1 MNKSLI
7 LCLLA
12 ISGLMIAT
20 PGCKKAAEALQTPA
34 DQVEIATHADD
45 DAMVA
50 DVIDDITTD
59 ANALIEADASLSGD
73 ASVVDEVICDA
84 SVALDT
90 ESDPMTATVT
100 FNGANCGK
108 HTRNGAVVLSMPKGT
123 KWKDAGA
130 AITIQYENFA
140 ITRKSDGKTI
150 VLNGTHIYTN
160 VSGGLVYHAA
170 SLDSIVHTLVS
181 ENLSIKFDDET
192 ARNWNM
198 SRKKEFTYDNGLV
211 ISVSGM
217 HNTEE
222 ESNVA
227 DWGTNRF
234 GKEFTTSITSPIVLK
249 QDCDFRVSAGT
260 IKHKTEVFTSTATF
274 GLDASGNATA
284 CPGSGKYYYRLEW
297 SRNSNGNSFDLILP
311 Y

>member
-1 MNKSLI
+1 
-7 LCLLA
+7 
-12 ISGLMIAT
+12 MIAT
-20 PGCKKAAEALQTPA
+20 SGCKKAAEALQTPA

-50 DVIDDITTD
+50 DVIDDLTKD
-59 ANALIEADASLSGD
+59 ANALFEADASLSGD

-100 FNGANCGK
+100 FNGANCGTN
-108 HTRNGAVVLSMPKGT
+108 TRNGAVILSMPKGT

-130 AITIQYENFA
+130 AITIQYENFT
-140 ITRKSDGKTI
+140 IKRKSDDKTI
-150 VLNGTHIYTN
+150 TLNGTQTYTN
-160 VSGGLVYHAA
+160 LTGGLVYQAS
-170 SLDSIVHTLVS
+170 SLDSIIHTLVS

-198 SRKKEFTYDNGLV
+198 ARRKVITYDNGLV
-211 ISVSGM
+211 IAVTGM
-217 HNTEE
+217 HQTDD

-234 GKEFTTSITSPIVLK
+234 GKAFTTSITFPLIIK
-249 QDCDFRVSAGT
+249 QSCDFRVTGGA
-260 IKHKTEVFTSTATF
+260 IKHKTEVFTATATF
-274 GLDASGNATA
+274 GLDASGNATG
-284 CPGSGKYYYRLEW
+284 CPDSGNYYYRLEW
-297 SRNSNGNSFDLILP
+297 KRNSNGNSFDILLP

>member
-1 MNKSLI
+1 
-7 LCLLA
+7 
-12 ISGLMIAT
+12 
-20 PGCKKAAEALQTPA
+20 
-34 DQVEIATHADD
+34 
-45 DAMVA
+45 
-50 DVIDDITTD
+50 
-59 ANALIEADASLSGD
+59 
-73 ASVVDEVICDA
+73 
-84 SVALDT
+84 
-90 ESDPMTATVT
+90 
-100 FNGANCGK
+100 
-108 HTRNGAVVLSMPKGT
+108 
-123 KWKDAGA
+123 
-130 AITIQYENFA
+130 
-140 ITRKSDGKTI
+140 
-150 VLNGTHIYTN
+150 
-160 VSGGLVYHAA
+160 
-170 SLDSIVHTLVS
+170 
-181 ENLSIKFDDET
+181 
-192 ARNWNM
+192 M

>member
-59 ANALIEADASLSGD
+59 ANALIEAYASLSGD

-150 VLNGTHIYTN
+150 VLNGTHIYTI

-227 DWGTNRF
+227 
-234 GKEFTTSITSPIVLK
+234 SPIVLK

-284 CPGSGKYYYRLEW
+284 CPGSGKYYYRLEL
-297 SRNSNGNSFDLILP
+297 SRNSNGNSFDHILP